1 MLTTITINGSEG
13 VRFLASI
20 GTRYGGP
27 IPAPLAAMI
36 DHVRVSR
43 GNPIDHLV
51 LEVEP
56 WLADQIAEFVAEL
69 VTAGFEDVRQPLLFS
84 AQVGDVVVLV
94 RDVLAEMHVS
104 KHELRTWR
112 HVDGG
117 TRGRV
122 ISRRGD
128 TAKVLLKDGPEAGEH
143 AYVSDRCVT
152 RIRRAKSNG

>member
-13 VRFLASI
+13 VRFLASV
-20 GTRYGGP
+20 GTRFRGP

-36 DHVRVSR
+36 DHVRVAR
-43 GNPIDHLV
+43 GNQIDHLV

-69 VTAGFEDVRQPLLFS
+69 VHAGFEDVVQPLLFS
-84 AQVGDVVVLV
+84 AQIGDVVVLV
-94 RDVLAEMHVS
+94 RDALAEMQGS

-112 HVDGG
+112 FVAGG

-122 ISRRGD
+122 VSRRGD

-143 AYVSDRCVT
+143 AYVSDRCMT